1 MQHQSQPN
9 VPKGYTKS
17 DKMRSVIADNTQLLM
32 VLSRFGIALGFG
44 DATVGEVC
52 EQRGVDCPTFL
63 AVANFISG
71 YKYNIEDV
79 KPSSLIGYLKQA
91 HNFFLDFYLPDIRRK
106 LIDALSTGNASA
118 EISLLLLKFYDDY
131 VGEVR
136 RHMAYEDK
144 YVFTYVENLMSGR
157 LPGNFRISRFLANHR
172 PIASKLNELKEVFI
186 CHYGGVSGNMLNSV
200 LYDIVTCE
208 NDLLSHC
215 RVEDNLFVPVV
226 QKLENNIP
234 DSDPEPLNR
243 HDDTDKVELTQREK
257 EIISCIARGMSN
269 KEIADKLCLSIHT
282 VTTHRRNIGTKLDVH
297 SAAGLTIYAIVNGII
312 DLSEVRIA
320 D

>member
-1 MQHQSQPN
+1 MQHESQN
-9 VPKGYTKS
+9 KEIKSYTSS
-17 DKMRSVIADNTQLLM
+17 DKMRHVIADNNLLLM

-52 EQRGVDCPTFL
+52 EKKGVDCPTFL

-71 YKYNIEDV
+71 YPYNINEV
-79 KPSSLIGYLKQA
+79 KPASLIGYLKHA
-91 HNFFLDFYLPDIRRK
+91 HSFFLEFNLPEIRRK
-106 LIDALSTGNASA
+106 LIDALSAGNASA
-118 EISLLLLKFYDDY
+118 DISLLLLKFYDDY
-131 VGEVR
+131 VEEVR

-144 YVFTYVENLMSGR
+144 YVFTYVESLLAGR
-157 LPGNFRISRFLANHR
+157 MPDNFRIGRFLANHR

-215 RVEDNLFVPVV
+215 RVEDSLFVPVV
-226 QKLENNIP
+226 QRLENNLP
-234 DSDPEPLNR
+234 DVEPQADVTNSE
-243 HDDTDKVELTQREK
+243 TEKIELTQREK

-297 SAAGLTIYAIVNGII
+297 SAAGLTIYAIVNRII

>member
-1 MQHQSQPN
+1 MQHETPTEEIKS
-9 VPKGYTKS
+9 YTAA
-17 DKMRSVIADNTQLLM
+17 DKMRRVIADNNLLLM

-44 DATVGEVC
+44 DATVSEVC
-52 EQRGVDCPTFL
+52 EKRGVDCPTFL

-71 YKYNIEDV
+71 YPYNINNV
-79 KPSSLIGYLKQA
+79 KPASLIGYLKQA
-91 HNFFLDFYLPDIRRK
+91 HSFFLEFNLPEIRRK
-106 LIDALSTGNASA
+106 LIDALSSGNASA
-118 EISLLLLKFYDDY
+118 DISLLLLKFYDDY
-131 VGEVR
+131 VEEVR
-136 RHMAYEDK
+136 RHMDYEDK
-144 YVFTYVENLMSGR
+144 YVFTYVESLLSGR
-157 LPGNFRISRFLANHR
+157 LPDNFRISRFIANHR

-208 NDLLSHC
+208 NDLMSHC
-215 RVEDNLFVPVV
+215 RVEDSLFVPVV
-226 QKLENNIP
+226 QRLENTLP
-234 DSDPEPLNR
+234 DSEQMPVADNTESE
-243 HDDTDKVELTQREK
+243 KIELTQREK
-257 EIISCIARGMSN
+257 EIITCIARGMSN

-297 SAAGLTIYAIVNGII
+297 SAAGLTIYAIVNRII

>member
-1 MQHQSQPN
+1 MQHDLQPEEI
-9 VPKGYTKS
+9 KCYTAS
-17 DKMRSVIADNTQLLM
+17 DKMRRVIADNNLLLM

-44 DATVGEVC
+44 EATVGEVC
-52 EQRGVDCPTFL
+52 QKRGVDCPTFL

-71 YKYNIEDV
+71 YPYSINDV
-79 KPSSLIGYLKQA
+79 KPASLIGYLKQA
-91 HNFFLDFYLPDIRRK
+91 HSFFLEFNLPEIRRK
-106 LIDALSTGNASA
+106 LIDALSGGNASA
-118 EISLLLLKFYDDY
+118 DISLLLLKFYDDY
-131 VGEVR
+131 VDEVR
-136 RHMAYEDK
+136 RHMDYEDK
-144 YVFTYVENLMSGR
+144 YVFTYVESLLSSRM
-157 LPGNFRISRFLANHR
+157 PDNFRISRFIANHR

-186 CHYGGVSGNMLNSV
+186 CHYGGISGNMLNSV

-215 RVEDNLFVPVV
+215 RVEDSLFVPVV
-226 QKLENNIP
+226 QKLENNL
-234 DSDPEPLNR
+234 PELDRQPVSGE
-243 HDDTDKVELTQREK
+243 HEVDKIELTQREK
-257 EIISCIARGMSN
+257 EIIGCIARGMSN

-297 SAAGLTIYAIVNGII
+297 SAAGLTIYAIVNRII